1 MGERMQGID
10 SNEMNVLNNIRD
22 KEEKNLKNLLSR
34 KSFDTSELDEIMN
47 PDLY

>member
-1 MGERMQGID
+1 MFNKEDI
-10 SNEMNVLNNIRD
+10 STLSTIRE

-34 KSFDTSELDEIMN
+34 KHFDIHELDEIMN